1 MKKVLLT
8 SAIALALIACGGSD
22 SEKKTETTT
31 PPTSMVETPKTDTAA
46 AAALSSELQKGV
58 DLIAKSD
65 CLTCHKVSEKL
76 IGPAYQDVANKY
88 ENTPANVKMLA
99 EKVKKGGKGVW
110 GEVAMTPHDT
120 LSMEHA
126 EEMVKYVL
134 SLKK

>member
-46 AAALSSELQKGV
+46 AALSPELQKGV

>member
-1 MKKVLLT
+1 MKKALLT
-8 SAIALALIACGGSD
+8 SAIALTLIACGGSD
-22 SEKKTETTT
+22 SEKKTETTA

-46 AAALSSELQKGV
+46 AAVSPELQKGV

-99 EKVKKGGKGVW
+99 EKIIKGGKGVW
-110 GEVAMTPHDT
+110 GEVAMTAHDAV
-120 LSMEHA
+120 SQEDA